1 MVLHSGADAQ
11 TGSREASGDMVDL
24 LVIGGGINGAGIAAD
39 AAGRG
44 LRVMLCEK
52 GDLGGA
58 TSSASTKLI
67 HGGLR
72 YLEYF
77 EIRLVREALA
87 EREVLL
93 GMAPHIIW
101 PMRFRLPH
109 MPGLR
114 PRWMI
119 RAGLFLYDWL
129 GPRTTLPASG
139 TTRSDAGGPLRES
152 LQYAFEYSDCW
163 VDDARLVV
171 LNAMLAREHGASVRT
186 RTACT
191 ALAPDS
197 AGWLATLSRQD
208 GTGTET
214 VRARAVVNATGP
226 WVDRTASALQ
236 PSARVNSVRLVKGS
250 HIVVPRLYDGSHAY
264 LFQHPDRRV
273 IFVIPYEDD
282 FSLIGTTEEECDGDP
297 GQVQA
302 SDGEVDYLLDA
313 VSTYFRK
320 KVTREQVCHRFA
332 GVRPLM
338 EEENESATTLSR
350 DYHLQFDRQPA
361 PLLTVYGGKITTYRR
376 LAESALGQLK
386 AVLPAMTGSWT
397 ADTVLPG
404 GDFDK
409 QSALLADFRKRW
421 SWLPEEVGRRWVR
434 TYGTRARTLVGEADC
449 LTDMGRHF
457 GAGLYEREVR
467 YLMEEEWA
475 VTAEDVLWRRT
486 KTGLHMSDPERSGFD
501 AWMEH
506 AGDPA

>member
-1 MVLHSGADAQ
+1 MVLHSSTDSQ
-11 TGSREASGDMVDL
+11 TASRGEAGGMYDL

-52 GDLGGA
+52 EDLGGA

-93 GMAPHIIW
+93 GMAPHIVW

-129 GPRTTLPASG
+129 GSRNTLPASG
-139 TTRSDAGGPLRES
+139 TVRPDPDGPLRDT
-152 LQYAFEYSDCW
+152 LPHAFEYSDCW

-171 LNAMLAREHGASVRT
+171 LNAMLAREHGATIRT

-191 ALAPDS
+191 ALSPDS
-197 AGWLATLSRQD
+197 GVWSATLTGREG
-208 GTGTET
+208 GTTET

-226 WVDRTASALQ
+226 WVEKTASTLQ
-236 PSARVNSVRLVKGS
+236 PSAPVRPVRLVKGS
-250 HIVVPRLYDGSHAY
+250 HIVVPRLYEGEHAY

-273 IFVIPYEDD
+273 IFVIPYEND
-282 FSLIGTTEEECDGDP
+282 FSLIGTTEKECHGDP
-297 GQVQA
+297 GQVEA

-313 VSTYFRK
+313 VSTYFREP
-320 KVTREQVCHRFA
+320 VTREQVCHRFA

-338 EEENESATTLSR
+338 EEENESATSLSR

-361 PLLTVYGGKITTYRR
+361 PMLTVYGGKITTYRR
-376 LAESALGQLK
+376 LAESALEQLK
-386 AVLPAMTGSWT
+386 AALPAMTGPWT

-404 GDFDK
+404 GDFDG
-409 QSALLADFRKRW
+409 QVTLLADFRRRW
-421 SWLPEEVGRRWVR
+421 PWVPEGVARRWVR
-434 TYGTRARTLVGEADC
+434 TYGTRTLALVGQAGC

-457 GAGLYEREVR
+457 GAGLYEQEVR

-475 VTAEDVLWRRT
+475 FTAEDVLWRRT
-486 KTGLHMSDPERSGFD
+486 KTGLHMSDEERTGVRS
-501 AWMEH
+501 WME
-506 AGDPA
+506 GGGGST

>member
-1 MVLHSGADAQ
+1 MVLHSGMESQ
-11 TGSREASGDMVDL
+11 TASQAGDLYDL

-44 LRVMLCEK
+44 LRVILCEK
-52 GDLGGA
+52 GDLGGGA
-58 TSSASTKLI
+58 SSASTKLI

-93 GMAPHIIW
+93 GMAPHIVW

-129 GPRTTLPASG
+129 GSRNTLTASG
-139 TTRSDAGGPLRES
+139 TVRPDASGPLKDS
-152 LQYAFEYSDCW
+152 LQHAFEYSDCW

-171 LNAMLAREHGASVRT
+171 LNAMLAREHGATIRT

-191 ALAPDS
+191 ALSSDS
-197 AGWLATLSRQD
+197 GGWSATLTGQT
-208 GTGTET
+208 GTGDTAET

-226 WVDRTASALQ
+226 WVEQVASALQ
-236 PSARVNSVRLVKGS
+236 PSGPVRPVRLVKGS

-273 IFVIPYEDD
+273 IFVIPYEND
-282 FSLIGTTEEECDGDP
+282 FSLIGTTEEECHDDP
-297 GQVQA
+297 GQARA
-302 SDGEVDYLLDA
+302 SEEEVDYLLDA
-313 VSTYFRK
+313 VSTYFREP
-320 KVTREQVCHRFA
+320 VTREQVCHRFS

-338 EEENESATTLSR
+338 EEENESATSLSR

-376 LAESALGQLK
+376 LAESALERLK
-386 AVLPAMTGSWT
+386 TVLPAMTEPWT
-397 ADTVLPG
+397 ATTVLPG
-404 GDFDK
+404 GDFER
-409 QSALLADFRKRW
+409 QSALLSDFRGRW
-421 SWLPEEVGRRWVR
+421 PWLPEDVARRWVR
-434 TYGTRARTLVGEADC
+434 SYGTRALKLAGKADC
-449 LTDMGRHF
+449 LADMGRHF
-457 GAGLYEREVR
+457 GAGLYEREAG
-467 YLMEEEWA
+467 YLVEQEWA
-475 VTAEDVLWRRT
+475 QTAEDILWRRT
-486 KTGLHMSDPERSGFD
+486 KTGLHMNEEERSVFH
-501 AWMEH
+501 AWMEE
-506 AGDPA
+506 GGPA